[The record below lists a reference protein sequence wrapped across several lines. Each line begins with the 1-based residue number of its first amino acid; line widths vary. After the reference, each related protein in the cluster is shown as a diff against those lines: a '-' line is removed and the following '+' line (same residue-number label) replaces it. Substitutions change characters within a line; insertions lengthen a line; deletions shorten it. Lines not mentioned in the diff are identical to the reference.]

1 MLNPHYIHDPVVSVN
16 AFHEKA
22 GRSQVGSFVF
32 SLDKG
37 FFSRRGAAIIPG
49 SGSSPVPPPTKG
61 AKPMASMPGPQPTS
75 SKVSDCTEKAPSS
88 DFTSSSK
95 MQGLG
100 VS

>member
-1 MLNPHYIHDPVVSVN
+1 
-16 AFHEKA
+16 
-22 GRSQVGSFVF
+22 
-32 SLDKG
+32 
-37 FFSRRGAAIIPG
+37 
-49 SGSSPVPPPTKG
+49 
-61 AKPMASMPGPQPTS
+61 MPGPQPTS